1 MPPEKRKDEENEDDQ
16 EKDDN
21 SQKPMTHIE
30 EEENQHLTAFAA
42 KHSYML
48 SERAVS
54 QAGSLNSHQVPLQH
68 MTHTSNMYSGSKV
81 PVNIGV
87 KTERSAAPDS
97 EMQQPES

>member
-1 MPPEKRKDEENEDDQ
+1 MPPEERKDEENEEDQ

-21 SQKPMTHIE
+21 SQKPMTHI